1 MCVRNMTLSFV
12 IIVII
17 VIFLASLRWHAA
29 ILCRMLLIVGFG
41 LVEDLLILVL
51 LDPAA
56 LLPLREQVARGF
68 LEVGHRAALSLVEHF
83 KLLTCERVTQ
93 LFQQASHTRAH
104 DSVVLFEFRADFL
117 AEETHLHPEVIV
129 ERPGHEVLDLLS
141 PLHAVHDVEQNA
153 LSEGD
158 LNGPIRQLPVTLVA
172 HHQRAL
178 LTSVEQGQSQF
189 LGLRT
194 DDEPLGILQPCLI
207 DGQFLVESLVVAF
220 EQMTNMTNDSVILG
234 GGCCHSILFYGVGF
248 SSGSLAI
255 MGSNS
260 YVSEVV

>member
-29 ILCRMLLIVGFG
+29 ILCCMLLIVGFG

-56 LLPLREQVARGF
+56 LLPLREQVALGF

-104 DSVVLFEFRADFL
+104 DSVV
-117 AEETHLHPEVIV
+117 
-129 ERPGHEVLDLLS
+129 
-141 PLHAVHDVEQNA
+141 Q
-153 LSEGD
+153 SE
-158 LNGPIRQLPVTLVA
+158 
-172 HHQRAL
+172 
-178 LTSVEQGQSQF
+178 
-189 LGLRT
+189 
-194 DDEPLGILQPCLI
+194 
-207 DGQFLVESLVVAF
+207 
-220 EQMTNMTNDSVILG
+220 M
-234 GGCCHSILFYGVGF
+234 
-248 SSGSLAI
+248 
-255 MGSNS
+255 
-260 YVSEVV
+260 